1 MIVVNKFLIPTL
13 EHETLP
19 RGAVALVIHARG
31 GNVGVTE
38 HLLHLRQIRAV
49 I

>member
-1 MIVVNKFLIPTL
+1 MIVVMKSLIPHL
-13 EHETLP
+13 EHGTLF
-19 RGAVALVIHARG
+19 RAAVALVIHARG

-49 I
+49 L